1 MMQLGPALLAHLEA
15 QRASTERLL
24 QVVLDQ
30 QGAIR
35 ARDVEDVLAS
45 MGAIQAEMERR
56 GALERERRT
65 LLALAA
71 DRLGVSAHAV
81 TLDAVCSLLDPL
93 SAELARQRS
102 AQLRGLLAE
111 VGRRHQANCALMRQ
125 ELSFLEHLIRLL
137 GAEEHGGY
145 APPSAGA
152 GRAPVHP
159 RALSP
164 HVLDLHA

>member
-1 MMQLGPALLAHLEA
+1 MTLGAGLIAHLES

-24 QVVLDQ
+24 QVVLRQ
-30 QGAIR
+30 HVAIR
-35 ARDVEDVLAS
+35 ARDVEEVLRS
-45 MGAIQAEMERR
+45 MTEIQAEMERR

-65 LLALAA
+65 LLAHAA
-71 DRLGVSAHAV
+71 ERLGVPAHAV

-93 SAELARQRS
+93 QAEVARERSAE
-102 AQLRGLLAE
+102 LRGLLAE
-111 VGRRHQANCALMRQ
+111 VGRRHQANAALMRQ
-125 ELSFLEHLIRLL
+125 ELCFLEHLIRLL

-152 GRAPVHP
+152 GRAPLHP

>member
-1 MMQLGPALLAHLEA
+1 MSLGSALLAHLA
-15 QRASTERLL
+15 GQRASTERLL
-24 QVVLDQ
+24 QVVLRQ
-30 QGAIR
+30 HVAIR
-35 ARDVEDVLAS
+35 ARDVEEVLAT
-45 MGAIQAEMERR
+45 MTEIQAEMERR

-65 LLALAA
+65 LLAAAA
-71 DRLGVSAHAV
+71 DRLGVAPHAV
-81 TLDAVCSLLDPL
+81 TLDAVCSLLDPVG
-93 SAELARQRS
+93 AELARERS
-102 AQLRGLLAE
+102 AELRGLLAE
-111 VGRRHQANCALMRQ
+111 VGRRHQANVALMRQ

-159 RALSP
+159 RALPP